1 MYPRKDHKKQ
11 DSEKKTGS
19 LMPREEGAAESMDD
33 FLSSLMLLNSLK
45 SRKSSNYYEIDHETA
60 MKFLLLEYRK
70 QLIEAVEFMKARNEN
85 VPQKIEQAIKHIDDQ
100 SGWQHWVGKR

>member
-1 MYPRKDHKKQ
+1 
-11 DSEKKTGS
+11 
-19 LMPREEGAAESMDD
+19 MDD

>member
-1 MYPRKDHKKQ
+1 
-11 DSEKKTGS
+11 
-19 LMPREEGAAESMDD
+19 
-33 FLSSLMLLNSLK
+33 
-45 SRKSSNYYEIDHETA
+45 